1 MGGKYRKKTFR
12 EKKLRMAKFREIN
25 KNKHFIQARLDKDKT
40 IHPCNNYF
48 MLTEQPYKRENLVF
62 DILKSNVFTAHDVIV
77 TSEFV
82 PMTTKVYDI
91 VYSIQKQLKN
101 NI

>member
-1 MGGKYRKKTFR
+1 
-12 EKKLRMAKFREIN
+12 
-25 KNKHFIQARLDKDKT
+25 
-40 IHPCNNYF
+40 